1 MTQTYVFAPR
11 FQARKHWVSR
21 KNYAPG
27 LTRKALYVT
36 LATQSQLIKK
46 NTMKTEWIVR
56 LKALAN
62 ANYAKGY
69 GWQVL
74 VECYGT
80 NDWVDLV
87 GRCETWADALTLMI
101 RTAEIQTDRY
111 NDANAEIL

>member
-1 MTQTYVFAPR
+1 M
-11 FQARKHWVSR
+11 
-21 KNYAPG
+21 
-27 LTRKALYVT
+27 
-36 LATQSQLIKK
+36 ATQSQLIKK

-74 VECYGT
+74 VECYDT
-80 NDWVDLV
+80 ADWLNLV
-87 GRCETWADALTLMI
+87 ECCDTWADALMLMI